1 MNKQEYLSYFT
12 TTHTQHN
19 QQTEQSQSLHLQRP
33 KTSHYS
39 ASKTK
44 KLLPHIIE
52 EYQYRITN
60 ELLSHK
66 ISHPRRDK
74 LIAESFSNHDKGKKR
89 TMCKVRSEEKENSEE
104 RKERKC

>member
-1 MNKQEYLSYFT
+1 MIIIMNKQEYLSYFT
-12 TTHTQHN
+12 TNQH
-19 QQTEQSQSLHLQRP
+19 QSEQDPPQSRQLQRP
-33 KTSHYS
+33 KTSHYA
-39 ASKTK
+39 ASRTK

-74 LIAESFSNHDKGKKR
+74 IIAESLSSQKGKKR
-89 TMCKVRSEEKENSEE
+89 TVCRPRSQEKENSS
-104 RKERKC
+104 

>member
-1 MNKQEYLSYFT
+1 MNKQEYLSFFT
-12 TTHTQHN
+12 TTH
-19 QQTEQSQSLHLQRP
+19 QQPQSEQDQPQSHPQQRP
-33 KTSHYS
+33 KTSHYA

-74 LIAESFSNHDKGKKR
+74 IIAESFSSHDKGKKR
-89 TMCKVRSEEKENSEE
+89 TVCKPRSQEKENTDE
-104 RKERKC
+104 KRKCE

>member
-12 TTHTQHN
+12 TTKVQPN
-19 QQTEQSQSLHLQRP
+19 QETEPPQSCQLQRP

-39 ASKTK
+39 SNKTK

-74 LIAESFSNHDKGKKR
+74 LIAESFSSHEKGKKR
-89 TMCKVRSEEKENSEE
+89 TICKPRSEEKENSE
-104 RKERKC
+104 